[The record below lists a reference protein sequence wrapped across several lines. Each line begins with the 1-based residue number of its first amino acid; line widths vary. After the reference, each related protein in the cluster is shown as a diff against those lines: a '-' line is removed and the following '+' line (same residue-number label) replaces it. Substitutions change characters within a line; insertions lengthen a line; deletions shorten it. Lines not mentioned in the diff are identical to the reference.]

1 MTMSDQTT
9 YATDTRYATD
19 ARADLSRTRG
29 PAFMP
34 IDVVGFIVM
43 LAMIWGPL
51 AAGAMRQ

>member
-9 YATDTRYATD
+9 YATETRT
-19 ARADLSRTRG
+19 DLSRTRG
-29 PAFMP
+29 PSFMP

-43 LAMIWGPL
+43 VAMIWGPL